1 MHSHFT
7 EKPEEQIFAKGMN
20 AGPGAAT
27 GKIVLNSETAVDI
40 HNADPGAAIIL
51 VREET
56 NPDDLAGMLASK
68 GVLTSR
74 GGRTSHAALVARQ
87 FGIPTI
93 CGCSEL
99 KINYKSRTVTANGK
113 TLLEGDWISIDG
125 SDGVVYTGN
134 LKTDPATETK
144 EAAALMQWADSFRKL
159 KVRAN
164 ADTPDQATEAVTLG
178 AEGIGLCRTEHMF
191 LGDRVPA
198 GPKAHTC
205 RP

>member
-1 MHSHFT
+1 MPGMLNLAPERTETSSGSAPSPSFT
-7 EKPEEQIFAKGMN
+7 EKPEEQILATGMN

-27 GKIVLNSETAVDI
+27 GQIVLDSKKAIEI

-99 KINYKSRTVTANGK
+99 QIDYKKRTVAANGI
-113 TLLEGDWISIDG
+113 TLREGDWISIDG
-125 SDGVVYTGN
+125 NDGVVFTGN
-134 LKTDPATETK
+134 LKTEPAT
-144 EAAALMQWADSFRKL
+144 DCR
-159 KVRAN
+159 
-164 ADTPDQATEAVTLG
+164 DTELSG
-178 AEGIGLCRTEHMF
+178 H
-191 LGDRVPA
+191 
-198 GPKAHTC
+198 
-205 RP
+205 